1 MTLTMKTEKKNYLKV
16 VLVFTLCLLAR
27 LIPFRM
33 PNIEPILAA
42 TMPVGRAHGAF
53 ISFSF
58 AVFSI
63 LLYDV
68 ITDTLGVQTLFTAL
82 AYGIIALWSLSYFKK
97 REGTALDYARFAI
110 MGTLVYDAL
119 TGLTVGPLFFH
130 QSFMGS
136 LLGQIPFTAFHLLG
150 NVTFALI
157 LSPAIYNFMIKSR
170 RPKGSGFRSEASE
183 KKKMK
188 TTLIINPPNPK

>member
-1 MTLTMKTEKKNYLKV
+1 MTADKKNYFKIL
-16 VLVFTLCLLAR
+16 LVFILCLLAR

-42 TMPVGRAHGAF
+42 TMPIGRAHGAF

-63 LLYDV
+63 LLYDL
-68 ITDTLGVQTLFTAL
+68 ITSTLGVQTLFTAL
-82 AYGIIALWSLSYFKK
+82 SYGIIALWSVSYFSAKGGSASGGK
-97 REGTALDYARFAI
+97 DNKWSYARFAI

-130 QSFMGS
+130 QSFIGS
-136 LLGQIPFTAFHLLG
+136 LLGQIPFTAFHLIG
-150 NVTFALI
+150 NTIFALI
-157 LSPAIYNFMIKSR
+157 LSPAIYNFMIK
-170 RPKGSGFRSEASE
+170 
-183 KKKMK
+183 KKKK
-188 TTLIINPPNPK
+188 ESVSIINIPNPKTI

>member
-1 MTLTMKTEKKNYLKV
+1 MKTEKKNYLKV

-42 TMPVGRAHGAF
+42 TMPIGRAHGAVL
-53 ISFSF
+53 SFSF

-63 LLYDV
+63 LLYDL
-68 ITDTLGVQTLFTAL
+68 ITGTLGVQTFFTAL
-82 AYGIIALWSLSYFKK
+82 SYGLIALWSLSYFKK

-130 QSFMGS
+130 QSFIGS

-150 NVTFALI
+150 NTIFALV
-157 LSPAIYNFMIKSR
+157 LSPAIYNFMIK
-170 RPKGSGFRSEASE
+170 
-183 KKKMK
+183 KKKK
-188 TTLIINPPNPK
+188 ESVSIINIPNPKTI

>member
-1 MTLTMKTEKKNYLKV
+1 MKTEKKNYLKV

-63 LLYDV
+63 LLYDL
-68 ITDTLGVQTLFTAL
+68 ITSTLGVQTLFTAL
-82 AYGIIALWSLSYFKK
+82 AYGIIALWSLSYLKK

-130 QSFMGS
+130 QSFIGS
-136 LLGQIPFTAFHLLG
+136 LLGQIPFTAFHLIG

-157 LSPAIYNFMIKSR
+157 LSPAIYNFMIKKKER
-170 RPKGSGFRSEASE
+170 RKVVPLGNLNF
-183 KKKMK
+183 
-188 TTLIINPPNPK
+188 TCPVINSANGYNQ

>member
-63 LLYDV
+63 LLYDL
-68 ITDTLGVQTLFTAL
+68 ITSTLGVQTLFTAL

-130 QSFMGS
+130 QSFIGS
-136 LLGQIPFTAFHLLG
+136 LLGQIPFTAFHLIG

-157 LSPAIYNFMIKSR
+157 LSPAIYNFMIRKKSL
-170 RPKGSGFRSEASE
+170 PAVAGE
-183 KKKMK
+183 K
-188 TTLIINPPNPK
+188 LPIINIPNPKTI

>member
-1 MTLTMKTEKKNYLKV
+1 MKTEKKNYLKV
-16 VLVFTLCLLAR
+16 VLVFTFCLLAR

-42 TMPVGRAHGAF
+42 TMPVGRAHGAS

-63 LLYDV
+63 LLYDL
-68 ITDTLGVQTLFTAL
+68 ITGTLGVQTFFTAL
-82 AYGIIALWSLSYFKK
+82 SYGLIALWSLSYLKN

-130 QSFMGS
+130 QSFIGS
-136 LLGQIPFTAFHLLG
+136 LLGQIPFTAFHLIG
-150 NVTFALI
+150 NTIFALI
-157 LSPAIYNFMIKSR
+157 LSPAIYNFMIK
-170 RPKGSGFRSEASE
+170 
-183 KKKMK
+183 KKKK
-188 TTLIINPPNPK
+188 ESVSIINIPNPKTI